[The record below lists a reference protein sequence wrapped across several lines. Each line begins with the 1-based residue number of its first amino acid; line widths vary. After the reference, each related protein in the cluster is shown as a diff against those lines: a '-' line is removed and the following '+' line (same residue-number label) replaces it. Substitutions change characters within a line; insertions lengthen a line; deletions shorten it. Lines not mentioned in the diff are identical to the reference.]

1 MTFTKNDPRINRR
14 GRPANDRALTKIL
27 KTALNVSEQ
36 YPGDDKAVTR
46 KRHMAEMVSRAVN
59 EGLVKF
65 PDGRELELKLHDW
78 LQLVQ
83 WIYRHVDGDARQEM
97 LVETQSS
104 TSITADEMAAAMKQ
118 LKEFDEQEA
127 ED

>member
-1 MTFTKNDPRINRR
+1 
-14 GRPANDRALTKIL
+14 
-27 KTALNVSEQ
+27 
-36 YPGDDKAVTR
+36 
-46 KRHMAEMVSRAVN
+46 MAEMVSRAVN